1 MYQLLNILSRVDFL
15 FYTLM
20 HKFILYITLLSIFQC
35 GSVSYPK
42 IQSINEN
49 SIQTNDGKNIPIVGL
64 GNEQTTVFFL
74 VRHAE
79 KNLEEKDNPNLTEEG
94 KRRANLLAQLMKN
107 ANVLRVGHTNTKRSV
122 QTAQPLIKTLNCG
135 YDIYASS
142 SIEAYLLNT
151 TEACKGKAVLVVA
164 HSNTIPTILNHFV
177 GKEQFKDIPDDEYD
191 NLFVVSVI
199 KNGNASVEQ
208 YKF

>member
-1 MYQLLNILSRVDFL
+1 
-15 FYTLM
+15 M

-35 GSVSYPK
+35 GSVQYPK
-42 IQSINEN
+42 IQSIIDK
-49 SIQTNDGKNIPIVGL
+49 SIQTTEGKNNPIQGL
-64 GNEQTTVFFL
+64 GNEHTTVFFI

-79 KNLEEKDNPNLTEEG
+79 KNLEEKDNPNLTEDG

-107 ANVLRVGHTNTKRSV
+107 ANVQRVGHTNTKRSV
-122 QTAQPLIKTLNCG
+122 QTAQPLISALNCG
-135 YDIYASS
+135 YDVYSSS

-151 TEACKGKAVLVVA
+151 IDACKGKSVLVVA
-164 HSNTIPTILNHFV
+164 HSNTVPTILNYLV
-177 GKEQFKDIPDDEYD
+177 GSEKYQDIPDEEYD
-191 NLFVVSVI
+191 NLYVVTVI